1 MKIKITL
8 EKSLIARLP
17 NHKATAASLG
27 LKKPGDSIILEDN
40 AAVQGKI
47 KVLAHLVKVETL

>member
-1 MKIKITL
+1 MKIKIAL

>member
-8 EKSLIARLP
+8 EKSLIARLQKQ
-17 NHKATAASLG
+17 KATAASLG